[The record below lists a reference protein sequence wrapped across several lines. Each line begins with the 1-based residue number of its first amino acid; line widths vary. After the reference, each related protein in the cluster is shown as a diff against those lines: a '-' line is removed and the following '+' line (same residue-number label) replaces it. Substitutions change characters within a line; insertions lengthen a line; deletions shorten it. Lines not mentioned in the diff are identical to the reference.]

1 MLASALV
8 EVAERFRRR
17 VDEALDGVEDPRERL
32 LAVADACNPDTPD
45 AVANQVV
52 WTEFWVRAARNEQ
65 LRDLHAGLY
74 DDWRR
79 RIASIV
85 RAGVARGAFRQVD
98 AYEWACQF
106 AALLDGLALHVILH
120 PGALGRRGDGVEL
133 PRLRGRDARRRR
145 GSAGERDRLARV
157 RRAVDRLDR
166 ARLPDRL
173 VAPDQ
178 HLAVRLD
185 GARHVGDLEGVES
198 PASRAAPR
206 RRRSP
211 RPGGSATGRGRARSP
226 CSPTTSMPWVLA
238 VERGREGGGEAA
250 RELQH
255 AGHAQVGVA
264 GPGGSWRAKTRD
276 GSSSAIMREP
286 LMQ

>member
-1 MLASALV
+1 MARISVEAQRREQILGAAIDVVARKGYEATTLRDVADAAGTSTGTVNYYFANKDDVLASALV

-120 PGALGRRGDGVEL
+120 PGALGAAGMASSCRAFVAGTL
-133 PRLRGRDARRRR
+133 DA
-145 GSAGERDRLARV
+145 D
-157 RRAVDRLDR
+157 
-166 ARLPDRL
+166 
-173 VAPDQ
+173 VAQ
-178 HLAVRLD
+178 
-185 GARHVGDLEGVES
+185 
-198 PASRAAPR
+198 PASETG
-206 RRRSP
+206 SP
-211 RPGGSATGRGRARSP
+211 VSA
-226 CSPTTSMPWVLA
+226 
-238 VERGREGGGEAA
+238 ER
-250 RELQH
+250 
-255 AGHAQVGVA
+255 
-264 GPGGSWRAKTRD
+264 
-276 GSSSAIMREP
+276 
-286 LMQ
+286 